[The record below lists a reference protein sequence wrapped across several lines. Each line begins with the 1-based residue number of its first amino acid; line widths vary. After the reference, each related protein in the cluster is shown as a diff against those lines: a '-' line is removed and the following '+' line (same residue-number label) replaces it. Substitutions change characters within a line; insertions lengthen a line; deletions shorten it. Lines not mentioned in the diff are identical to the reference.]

1 MGLFRRKN
9 KYAKLTREEV
19 VDAICKLE
27 KQSQDIE
34 EGLVEQKK
42 QIDEL
47 MQKGR
52 VETDRQLKLYY
63 AKKINAL
70 KAEREQN
77 SQRAMYLMYNTQLL
91 NKLKNAID
99 DNQFFVNTSK
109 VSLGNLL
116 ADQKGLSEFLS
127 KTLNTRMRAEETLVG
142 AEDTFKEIE
151 GVYEGNQS
159 IYGKSENDD
168 ELLAMF
174 ETEEMVAAE
183 QDMYAPHAKGVKKED
198 EE

>member
-1 MGLFRRKN
+1 MGLFRRN
-9 KYAKLTREEV
+9 KFAKLKREEV

-77 SQRAMYLMYNTQLL
+77 SHRAMYLMYNTQLL

-109 VSLGNLL
+109 VSLGNML
-116 ADQKGLSEFLS
+116 ADQKGLADFLS
-127 KTLNTRMRAEETLVG
+127 KTLNTRMRAEDTLVG
-142 AEDTFKEIE
+142 AEDTFKQVE
-151 GVYEGNQS
+151 GVYDGNQE

-168 ELLAMF
+168 ELLAIF
-174 ETEEMVAAE
+174 ETEDMVAAE
-183 QDMYAPHAKGVKKED
+183 QEMYAPTTKAIKKED

>member
-1 MGLFRRKN
+1 MGLFRRN

-52 VETDRQLKLYY
+52 GETDRQLKLYY